1 MKENEKNFNNVND
14 DKLVVDNKLIVREKF
29 ETLNDLELSELDYEE
44 ALEKDKRSFT
54 QLYLALIRRKNLL
67 IFSFLYKKD
76 YNSYLIKI
84 FIFFFTFSMNLVV
97 GAMFY
102 SDETM
107 HKIYVDFGKFD
118 FISITKNDIIYSCI
132 ISTILENVLNILG
145 LYEKD
150 IIESKKNKEKK
161 EKILS
166 KIKIKIIIFFIIV
179 YISLFFFW
187 IYLGC
192 FCAVYKNTQIHLLI
206 DVLSS
211 LCISFITPF
220 FVVLLSCSFRLLSL
234 KDDKKKKY
242 YV

>member
-67 IFSFLYKKD
+67 IFSFFYKKD
-76 YNSYLIKI
+76 YNSYFIKI
-84 FIFFFTFSMNLVV
+84 FIFFFTFSINLVV
-97 GAMFY
+97 SAMFY

-118 FISITKNDIIYSCI
+118 FTYQLPKIIYSCV
-132 ISTILENVLNILG
+132 ISTILENLLNILG

-150 IIESKKNKEKK
+150 IIESKKNKQNK
-161 EKILS
+161 EKVLS
-166 KIKIKIIIFFIIV
+166 KIKIKIIIFFIID
-179 YISLFFFW
+179 YILLFFFW

-192 FCAVYKNTQIHLLI
+192 FCALYKNTQIHLLI